1 MERLTPSLLTDRI
14 RRQADNADRYLVG
27 LTGPP
32 GSGKSTVASRLG
44 HELSAPVVPQD
55 GFHLPSDVLA
65 DRGLIGVK
73 GAPETFDAVAF
84 VDLVRRLDDPADTV
98 SAPAFDRLIDE
109 PVPDRITVRPND
121 RVVIVEGNYLLLD
134 RDPWSH
140 LRQQLDLVAYVD
152 VADDIRIC
160 RLIARH
166 VEYGK
171 TPDEAAEF
179 VLASDE
185 LNAALVG
192 GGRARADVL
201 VVEAIGG

>member
-1 MERLTPSLLTDRI
+1 MERLTPSLLADRI
-14 RRQADNADRYLVG
+14 RRQADDADRYLVG

-32 GSGKSTVASRLG
+32 GSGKSTVASRLA

-73 GAPETFDAVAF
+73 GAPQTFDAAAF
-84 VDLVRRLDDPADTV
+84 VDLVRRLGDPADTV

-109 PVPDRITVRPND
+109 PVPDRIAVRPND
-121 RVVIVEGNYLLLD
+121 CVVIVEGNYLLLD

-140 LRQQLDLVAYVD
+140 LQQQLDLVAYVD
-152 VADDIRIC
+152 VADDIRIR

-179 VLASDE
+179 VIASDE

-192 GGRARADVL
+192 AGRARADVL
-201 VVEAIGG
+201 VVEALDG